1 MSKSQIVFRIRNSI
15 AREADGK
22 QVGPIFPLSSLKG
35 ATHALVC
42 RRGNN
47 RSDNRDKENK
57 AKLPFDADFHLFGRV
72 HPDLIVIELES
83 FAVEDLL

>member
-1 MSKSQIVFRIRNSI
+1 M

-22 QVGPIFPLSSLKG
+22 QVGPIPLSTLKG

-42 RRGNN
+42 RRDNN
-47 RSDNRDKENK
+47 RSDDRDKGSTYKQFVCVFGWE
-57 AKLPFDADFHLFGRV
+57 LPFDADYYLFGRV

-83 FAVEDLL
+83 FAV